1 MGKKNR
7 EDKLAD
13 ELIKRHEDAEKLKRM
28 GSKAAGLA
36 SLLTKMPKI
45 DLMRKETMKRLPVVF
60 MNLCHKR
67 EFYQNKSEGN
77 VINLDKEIVKCET
90 YLDAIN
96 ENLSINKAIEIL
108 DWTDKMG
115 NKYGFETF

>member
-45 DLMRKETMKRLPVVF
+45 DLMRKETMKRLPVAF
-60 MNLCHKR
+60 MQLCHKR

-77 VINLDKEIVKCET
+77 VINLDKEIAKCET

-96 ENLSINKAIEIL
+96 ENLTVNKAIEIL